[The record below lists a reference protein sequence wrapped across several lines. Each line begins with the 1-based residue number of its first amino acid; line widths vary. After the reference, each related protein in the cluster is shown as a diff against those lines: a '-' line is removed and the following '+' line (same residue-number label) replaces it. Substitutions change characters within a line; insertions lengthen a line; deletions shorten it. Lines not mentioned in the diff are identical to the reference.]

1 MAKAKWT
8 QASKDNPIFGGRVVV
23 SSSPEQRL
31 LRAMVTLNAIN
42 NGRPVPDFNTIECG
56 WVTTID
62 PNASAKETGKQIMD
76 KARSVGW
83 SQSSKS
89 GGSTDD

>member
-1 MAKAKWT
+1 MAKVKWS
-8 QASKDNPIFGGRVVV
+8 QASKDDPIFDGRVVF

-42 NGRPVPDFNTIECG
+42 NGRPVPDFNTIESG
-56 WVTTID
+56 WVTKID
-62 PNASAKETGKQIMD
+62 PNASAEETGKQIVD
-76 KARSVGW
+76 KARSAGW
-83 SQSSKS
+83 PQSSKS

>member
-1 MAKAKWT
+1 MAKVKWS
-8 QASKDNPIFGGRVVV
+8 QASKDDPIFDGRVVF

-42 NGRPVPDFNTIECG
+42 NGRPVPDFNKIEGG
-56 WVTTID
+56 WVTKID

-76 KARSVGW
+76 KARSAGW
-83 SQSSKS
+83 PLSSKS
-89 GGSTDD
+89 LGSTDD

>member
-1 MAKAKWT
+1 MGKNSA
-8 QASKDNPIFGGRVVV
+8 NGL
-23 SSSPEQRL
+23 SSEERL

-42 NGRPVPDFNTIECG
+42 NGRPAPDFNKIECG
-56 WVTTID
+56 WGAKID

-76 KARSVGW
+76 KSRSAGW
-83 SQSSKS
+83 PQPSKS